1 MADVKTIERG
11 FCSLCGRALL
21 PNEGYLN
28 LSAGS
33 HICSHCIGKIRVMHP
48 LTLSWDKKGNEV
60 RHDPIE
66 ELSLEEAGK
75 DLENAIPYTEEL
87 RARYDHHNA
96 VFMVEGVTTEKGGF
110 LKPPVIYASG
120 RVIYG
125 CFDPE
130 DKARLLHK
138 GSASDI
144 TLTDIRKPASYGAG
158 GYSCQGI
165 GGMPCVLEFS
175 GKNLVCEAGDL
186 IVKSPSS
193 V

>member
-1 MADVKTIERG
+1 MANVKTIEQG

-48 LTLSWDKKGNEV
+48 LTLTWDKKGNEV

-66 ELSLEEAGK
+66 ALSLEEAGR
-75 DLENAIPYTEEL
+75 DLENAIAFTEEL
-87 RARYDHHNA
+87 RAKYDHHNA
-96 VFMVEGVTTEKGGF
+96 VFMVESVTTEKGGF
-110 LKPPVIYASG
+110 LKPQVIYACG

-138 GSASDI
+138 GSASDM
-144 TLTDIRKPASYGAG
+144 TLTGIKKLASYGA
-158 GYSCQGI
+158 SVADCQGT
-165 GGMPCVLEFS
+165 GGKPCALVFS

-186 IVKSPSS
+186 IVKD
-193 V
+193 